1 VNSLSH
7 TTLLIKLS
15 DRLMMDQPITTAGAA
30 FRVSSV
36 PSTSRISELEVV
48 YAYICG
54 SYTVADT
61 IKIDESSKHTNRHQV
76 LRLLNICRFR
86 LGRAL
91 PLLILANSLRHQGF
105 EDRVG
110 RRLSYCQ
117 LC

>member
-1 VNSLSH
+1 MNSLSH

-61 IKIDESSKHTNRHQV
+61 IKIDESSKHTNMAPGIEAAEH
-76 LRLLNICRFR
+76 
-86 LGRAL
+86 L
-91 PLLILANSLRHQGF
+91 PISSRESTTSA
-105 EDRVG
+105 DVG
-110 RRLSYCQ
+110 EQSQASGVRRPRR
-117 LC
+117 